1 MILAAGC
8 REKLLNTGILT
19 NMVIMCKL
27 MTMMMMMMK
36 MKLGEQ
42 FVDRSRFVSFT

>member
-27 MTMMMMMMK
+27 MTMMMMMK